1 MAQIGGRRHKKR
13 SKKHCSLVLG
23 RIIIFFILCMEIIIN
38 ILAFIAIL
46 AAIFQL
52 GSLPSNPSTGGMNR
66 VIGGR
71 RKHKKRSIKH

>member
-1 MAQIGGRRHKKR
+1 
-13 SKKHCSLVLG
+13 
-23 RIIIFFILCMEIIIN
+23 MEIIIN